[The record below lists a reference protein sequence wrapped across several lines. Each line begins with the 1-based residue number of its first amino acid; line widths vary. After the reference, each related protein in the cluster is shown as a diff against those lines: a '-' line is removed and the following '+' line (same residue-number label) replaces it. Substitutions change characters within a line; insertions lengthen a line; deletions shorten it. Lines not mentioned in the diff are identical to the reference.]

1 MWLLPDLDSS
11 KHIAGVTVRL
21 GPGVRAAVIPLMLLM
36 VDTGLVINLNRIRFK
51 LLTCPRPCK
60 IVKSR

>member
-21 GPGVRAAVIPLMLLM
+21 GPEVRSAVIPLML
-36 VDTGLVINLNRIRFK
+36 VVTGLVINLNRIRMNY
-51 LLTCPRPCK
+51 
-60 IVKSR
+60 

>member
-21 GPGVRAAVIPLMLLM
+21 GPEVRGAVIPLMLVM
-36 VDTGLVINLNRIRFK
+36 DTGLIINLNRIRK
-51 LLTCPRPCK
+51 NY
-60 IVKSR
+60 